1 MPRETS
7 EANEVDRIVTRLLV
21 ILLTCW
27 HDTGFGHIQVKSE
40 RIKRGQIVVT
50 IMGSTHYRYVINNE
64 DLQNWFMDEENSNYA
79 TSESKIST
87 QLNNHHQTTE

>member
-1 MPRETS
+1 
-7 EANEVDRIVTRLLV
+7 
-21 ILLTCW
+21 
-27 HDTGFGHIQVKSE
+27 
-40 RIKRGQIVVT
+40 
-50 IMGSTHYRYVINNE
+50 MGSTHYRYVINNE